1 MKTALQEIE
10 RMADAEDRRIA
21 KKRMTLV
28 VTLAAEES
36 VRPSVIFRPALDPDG
51 SQWCALYGENLMEGI
66 AGFGDTP
73 DAAMRDFD
81 KQFKTAKL
89 TEARA

>member
-1 MKTALQEIE
+1 MKTALQELE
-10 RMADAEDRRIA
+10 MVVNADDRRIA
-21 KKRMTLV
+21 KKRMTLA

-36 VRPSVIFRPALDPDG
+36 VRPSVIFRPALGRDG
-51 SQWCALYGENLMEGI
+51 SQWRALYGDNLMEGI

-89 TEARA
+89 TETLA

>member
-10 RMADAEDRRIA
+10 AAANAEDRRIA
-21 KKRMTLV
+21 QKRMTRS

-36 VRPSVIFRPALDPDG
+36 VRPSVIFRPALAPDG
-51 SQWCALYGENLMEGI
+51 NQWCALYGANLMEGI

-81 KQFKTAKL
+81 KQFQMAKPPE
-89 TEARA
+89 TRT